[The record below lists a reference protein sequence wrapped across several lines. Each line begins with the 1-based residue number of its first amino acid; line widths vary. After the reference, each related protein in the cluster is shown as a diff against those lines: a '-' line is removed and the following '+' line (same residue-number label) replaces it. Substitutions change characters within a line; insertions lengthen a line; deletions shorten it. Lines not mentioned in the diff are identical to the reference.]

1 MTEEKKKKVK
11 FNEKIENE
19 VISLRKFLIL
29 YFGVNIELN
38 ECKLAHRDII
48 SLFPQ
53 LKTVDELEVQKNF
66 DMILKGKILCVED
79 SYKEKLYYV
88 KPNEIIYDELSTIKI
103 SKDKNKN
110 IIISDDM
117 DLYEL
122 VKVYR
127 ELLRANNKRYNEA
140 HKLIKKKRKEKIK
153 SLKKIEEDS
162 YD

>member
-1 MTEEKKKKVK
+1 MG
-11 FNEKIENE
+11 
-19 VISLRKFLIL
+19 
-29 YFGVNIELN
+29 Y
-38 ECKLAHRDII
+38 
-48 SLFPQ
+48 
-53 LKTVDELEVQKNF
+53 
-66 DMILKGKILCVED
+66 
-79 SYKEKLYYV
+79 
-88 KPNEIIYDELSTIKI
+88 TIKR
-103 SKDKNKN
+103 NKN

-140 HKLIKKKRKEKIK
+140 HKLIKKKRREKIK